1 MDYDLRESLMGR
13 RGTAGTALRGGLA
26 SFRRICPTTCPERV
40 LRSEPAGNAFD
51 STALISPLNSTL
63 TSLRRLLMTRDALAS
78 LLDRHG
84 VQPSAQRLA
93 VAEYVL
99 DTDAHPSADKVFTT
113 VRSRIP
119 MISRAT
125 VYNTLNL
132 LVRKRLLRQ
141 LVLAEGKVVFD
152 PHMEPHHHFVDEVT
166 GEIRD
171 IPWEALEVRKIE
183 ALKGVKVH
191 EYQVVLRGTS
201 STRGR

>member
-1 MDYDLRESLMGR
+1 MASREAR
-13 RGTAGTALRGGLA
+13 A
-26 SFRRICPTTCPERV
+26 SARERV
-40 LRSEPAGNAFD
+40 AR
-51 STALISPLNSTL
+51 TL
-63 TSLRRLLMTRDALAS
+63 V
-78 LLDRHG
+78 RHG
-84 VQPSAQRLA
+84 VKPSAQRLA

-99 DTDAHPSADKVFTT
+99 TTEAHPSADKVFAV

-132 LVRKRLLRQ
+132 LVRKRLLRP

-152 PHMEPHHHFVDEVT
+152 PHMAPHHHFVDEVT

-183 ALKGVKVH
+183 ALEGVEVR
-191 EYQVVLRGTS
+191 EYQVVLRGTAAG
-201 STRGR
+201 RGR